1 MDDKKKS
8 LFQELQE
15 RTKEEVKKKLNQS
28 KSQRN
33 ISDPGKFKTFKE
45 MTDILREKAEQ
56 ANKPQILQKLNLKP
70 FIMLKK

>member
-15 RTKEEVKKKLNQS
+15 RTEDIKKTLNQP

-33 ISDPGKFKTFKE
+33 INDPGKFKTFKE

-56 ANKPQILQKLNLKP
+56 TNKPQILQKLNLKP
-70 FIMLKK
+70 IIMLKK

>member
-15 RTKEEVKKKLNQS
+15 RTEEVKKTLNQS
-28 KSQRN
+28 KPQRN
-33 ISDPGKFKTFKE
+33 INAPGKFKTFKE

-56 ANKPQILQKLNLKP
+56 ANEPQILQKLNLKP
-70 FIMLKK
+70 IITFKK